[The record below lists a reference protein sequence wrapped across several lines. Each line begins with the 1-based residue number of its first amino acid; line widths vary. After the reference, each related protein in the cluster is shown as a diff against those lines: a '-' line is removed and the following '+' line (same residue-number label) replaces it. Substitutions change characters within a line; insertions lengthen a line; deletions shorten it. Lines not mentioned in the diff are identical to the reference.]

1 MRTLQVQSPPPLARG
16 TATLYTFLALL
27 LLLLAL
33 NFRMIRPY
41 LLAILMG
48 GILAVLAEKPYR
60 LLLKCHI
67 RPHLSSLI
75 VTLAILFLILAPI
88 SAFVLIALRQATA
101 VVEILSRTQFP
112 SLKSIIE
119 ILSDWEPVRFWIGD
133 PIIVEEQFRK
143 GIQSIVTQGTS
154 ALLTFA
160 TNLPSI
166 FLQILL
172 ACLSC
177 FFLLLDGRKFVYWAA
192 NKVPIDW
199 DVRMRLTESFKSTAI
214 SVIVASIAS
223 ATIQALLIFLSFLI
237 LDVPLA
243 FLGAGAT
250 FILSWVPI
258 MGSSP
263 IWISAVFYFYF
274 RHEIF
279 QALAMVA
286 LGILIAVSDNFVRP
300 WVIRGRGSLHPLVTL
315 VAIFGGIQMFG
326 YVGVFVGPILMAI
339 LISLLQVWPEVAER
353 FGLVL
358 EGGAPRKTSTH
369 SSISIKTS

>member
-1 MRTLQVQSPPPLARG
+1 MGTFQVHSPQPLARG

-33 NFRMIRPY
+33 TFRMIRPY

-48 GILAVLAEKPYR
+48 GILAVLTEKAYR
-60 LLLKCHI
+60 ILLKYRI
-67 RPHLSSLI
+67 RPHLASLI

-88 SAFVLIALRQATA
+88 SAFVLIALRQATG
-101 VVEILSRTQFP
+101 VGEVLSGTQLP
-112 SLKSIIE
+112 SLRSMIE
-119 ILSDWEPVRFWIGD
+119 VLSDWAPVRFWIGD
-133 PIIVEEQFRK
+133 PIVVEEQIRK
-143 GIQSIVTQGTS
+143 GIQSLVTHVTS
-154 ALLTFA
+154 ALLSFA
-160 TNLPSI
+160 ANLPSI

-177 FFLLLDGRKFVYWAA
+177 FFLLIDGRRFILWAT

-199 DVRMRLTESFKSTAI
+199 DVRMQLIESFKSTAI
-214 SVIVASIAS
+214 SVIMASIVS
-223 ATIQALLIFLSFLI
+223 ATVQALLIFLSFLI

-243 FLGAGAT
+243 FLGASAT

-258 MGSSP
+258 IGSSP
-263 IWISAVFYFYF
+263 IWISAIFYFYF
-274 RHEIF
+274 RDEIF
-279 QALAMVA
+279 QVLMMLM
-286 LGILIAVSDNFVRP
+286 LGILISISDNFVRP
-300 WVIRGRGSLHPLVTL
+300 WIIRGRGSLHPLVTL

-339 LISLLQVWPEVAER
+339 LISLLQVWPDVAER

-358 EGGAPRKTSTH
+358 EDGVPRKTSTP